1 MTIEFL
7 FYNYKNL
14 ISKIEEL
21 AEKTKTKVNTQLDRR
36 EKNSQRILTRR
47 NITRSKS
54 IYNTEKTNRDNS
66 RFEIR
71 CTINCKRSS
80 EYTRRMD
87 QFY

>member
-36 EKNSQRILTRR
+36 EKNSQRILTR
-47 NITRSKS
+47 SK
-54 IYNTEKTNRDNS
+54 YNEIEKYIQYRKN
-66 RFEIR
+66 E
-71 CTINCKRSS
+71 
-80 EYTRRMD
+80 RR
-87 QFY
+87 